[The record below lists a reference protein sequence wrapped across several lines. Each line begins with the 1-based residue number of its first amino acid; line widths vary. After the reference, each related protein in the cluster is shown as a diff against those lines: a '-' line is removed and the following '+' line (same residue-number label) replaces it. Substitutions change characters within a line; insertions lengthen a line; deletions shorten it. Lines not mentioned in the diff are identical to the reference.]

1 MAARIGALQVN
12 QTEIAL
18 KADVVAALPVGT
30 SVMWTGDEAD
40 LPSGFMVEDGSA
52 ISRTTYSVLWGLYS
66 EGGTVAGK
74 NGNGNGT
81 TTFNLA
87 DVQGLGVAGVGTQSL
102 NGRTKTGPSDAYT
115 KQEDQFHNHWHQ
127 DYAHND
133 DLSGGGPSTIYGKD
147 SNGSNTILIPNGT
160 KNPISDGSSGT
171 PRTGSEN
178 RESRIGRYFI
188 VRVG

>member
-30 SVMWTGDEAD
+30 SVMWTGDVAD
-40 LPSGFMVEDGSA
+40 LPAGFMIEDGSA
-52 ISRTTYSVLWGLYS
+52 ISRTTYSVYFGLV
-66 EGGTVAGK
+66 GTNYGV
-74 NGNGNGT
+74 GNGT

-87 DVQGLGVAGVGTQSL
+87 DTRGLGVAGVGTQSL

-115 KQEDQFHNHWHQ
+115 KQEDQAQNHYH
-127 DYAHND
+127 
-133 DLSGGGPSTIYGKD
+133 DLEAATDAQAGSTKTCGSLNGVDSGAFIKGPIT
-147 SNGSNTILIPNGT
+147 
-160 KNPISDGSSGT
+160 DGVNGT